1 MRVAQD
7 DLRAHVDEFVD
18 EEEAAFKHLLVEKHA
33 PLGLR
38 GHDKENRKE
47 VGGETRPGRVGQR
60 HERAVDERLNLI
72 MFEPGM

>member
-1 MRVAQD
+1 MTHHYGAMRVAQD

-33 PLGLR
+33 PFGLC

-47 VGGETRPGRVGQR
+47 VGG
-60 HERAVDERLNLI
+60 
-72 MFEPGM
+72 